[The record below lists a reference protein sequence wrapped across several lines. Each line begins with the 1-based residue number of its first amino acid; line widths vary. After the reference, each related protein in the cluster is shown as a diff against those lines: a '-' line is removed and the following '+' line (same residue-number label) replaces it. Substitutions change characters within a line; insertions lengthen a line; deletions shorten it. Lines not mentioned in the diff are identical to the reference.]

1 MTETELKQR
10 LSADVDG
17 VQAPPDML
25 DRARAGGAHRLRRR
39 RFIAAGAIALTTVV
53 VGGVAVST
61 PAILDHLSEPPVA
74 SIPGDGDPYAFLMN
88 GPTRGDLAGDKAYLE
103 QVLAAWR
110 KSHGKSINHSRGI
123 FDHLQNDAMVAWA
136 GNTPGGRAAIVV
148 ENSNLRRHSD
158 VQLYREGIAA
168 LVGYVGDGKDGK
180 PVVIGDDYPVP
191 GAGQQVAFV
200 VEKSGTKALVVLQ
213 MPGKQIGV
221 SMGRTYAKDGSVQ
234 RTFTPLTFRD
244 RVSVVQ
250 LASGQNLADLRINRM
265 PGTEYSNL
273 SIVNGDL
280 NASPPET
287 AGDQRLWGDFAQDAD
302 LLWPMSDGADRLRAK
317 ANDTFNDAVGKAS
330 DPNASGTAFSIWT
343 GYGVTANGT
352 AVYIGEQALDSDPT
366 HVYAVLK
373 PKAGKLRMV
382 QGGVPDASAAL
393 PVSIKLPDGQGW
405 AVARKDAQLSYRYD
419 GGAWSAARS
428 NALLV
433 PAGAKAGV
441 RVEVRV
447 EAGGNTDVVP
457 LQ

>member
-17 VQAPPDML
+17 LQAPADML
-25 DRARAGGAHRLRRR
+25 DRARAGGARRLRRR

-53 VGGVAVST
+53 VGGA
-61 PAILDHLSEPPVA
+61 AITAPTILNHLSDPPVA
-74 SIPGDGDPYAFLMN
+74 STPGQGDPYAFLMN
-88 GPTRGDLAGDKAYLE
+88 GPTRGDLAGDKAYLD

-110 KSHGKSINHSRGI
+110 SSHGKSVNYSRGI
-123 FDHLQNDAMVAWA
+123 FNHMQNDAMVAWA

-148 ENSNLRRHSD
+148 ENSDLRNHSD
-158 VQLYREGIAA
+158 VQLYHEGIAA

-180 PVVIGDDYPVP
+180 PVVVGDDYPVP
-191 GAGQQVAFV
+191 GASQQVGFV
-200 VEKSGTKALVVLQ
+200 VEKDGTKALVVVQL
-213 MPGKQIGV
+213 PGKPIGW
-221 SMGRTYAKDGSVQ
+221 SKGRTYGDDGSVKQ
-234 RTFTPLTFRD
+234 TFAPLTFRD

-250 LASGQNLADLRINRM
+250 LPTGQKLADLRLNRM
-265 PGTEYSNL
+265 PGTDFSNL
-273 SIVNGDL
+273 SIVNGDI
-280 NASPPET
+280 NAAPPEST
-287 AGDQRLWGDFAQDAD
+287 GDQRLWGDFAPDAD
-302 LLWPMSDGADRLRAK
+302 ILWPMTKGADQLRKA
-317 ANDTFNDAVGKAS
+317 ANDVFNDTIGKVS
-330 DPNASGTAFSIWT
+330 DPNANGIAMSIWT

-352 AVYIGEQALDSDPT
+352 PVYLGEQSLDADPT

-373 PKAGKLRMV
+373 PKSGKARIV
-382 QGGVPDASAAL
+382 AGGVPDKAAAL

-405 AVARKDAQLSYRYD
+405 AVVRKDGQLSYRYD

-441 RVEVRV
+441 KVQVRV
-447 EAGGNTDVVP
+447 EAGGKTDVVP